1 MKRGKILGY
10 AAALSAISIFISL
23 WPLSKFYIWGSDTGE
38 YLWILRYFSQHGG
51 MPKHYP
57 GWALVYHYY
66 YGLYSPLA
74 PLIQAGADPLNVLK
88 IIIPAISS
96 LSSIFVFLLIYKFT
110 EDEFASFLGGVF
122 YIMALPK
129 IFPLSH
135 PMPGSLADF
144 FMVGFYLLVYLYY
157 EDYKYMALAFILGLG
172 VIITH
177 HFTTYLLLISLFMAA
192 LIRSAFFGIDVKVKR
207 DLALAIPLYLIFVLY
222 LVSIPPFVYIFK
234 QGAGVGNRGVLAMG
248 IGCLCTYLIVL
259 YLIRGKLAKYRDRIF
274 KYSKFTREGILKAFG
289 IFSAIVVS
297 ISFILSR
304 VSTPGYH
311 ITISPLA
318 LAYYVP
324 VILLAF
330 PAWIGW
336 NVMKGTEDFYP
347 LASWLLAI
355 ALSALG
361 GIILQSHVFIPYRHV
376 QYIWT
381 PISVFFGVGI
391 AALRRY
397 FPKISKREI
406 IAKSFVFASLFLILF
421 ITAYPPQEALGGFQE
436 GTKWKTVEGILWMK
450 EHLPKGAIVL
460 ADHRVSD
467 AIFGIG
473 EINATWEYDVSVL
486 LTKNVTKALIRLYM
500 ARTPIGWKRVSYVAF
515 DNATIKGVAGVQWAN
530 AKPMSKEAL
539 EKFNTPYFQKI
550 YDNGWFRVYKVN
562 WKRAMPVVISALM
575 HQRFPSLLKKASENK
590 WHLFS

>member
-1 MKRGKILGY
+1 MRRRAHIGY
-10 AAALSAISIFISL
+10 VVALTAISFLISL
-23 WPLSKFYIWGSDTGE
+23 WPLTKFYIWGSDTGE

-74 PLIQAGADPLNVLK
+74 PLVQAGANPLNVLK
-88 IIIPAISS
+88 IIIPAVAS

-110 EDEFASFLGGVF
+110 EDDFASFLGGVF
-122 YIMALPK
+122 YIMAMPK

-144 FMVGFYLLVYLYY
+144 FMVAFYLLVYLYY
-157 EDYKYMALAFILGLG
+157 EDYRYMAIAFILGLG

-192 LIRSAFFGIDVKVKR
+192 LIRSAFFGLDYKVKR
-207 DLALAIPLYLIFVLY
+207 DLALAIPLYLIFVIY

-234 QGAGVGNRGVLAMG
+234 QGAGVGNRGVLIMG
-248 IGCLCTYLIVL
+248 ISCLAVYMMVL
-259 YLIRGKLAKYRDRIF
+259 YLIRGKLAKYREKIF
-274 KYSKFTREGILKAFG
+274 GYKEMSGKTILKAFG
-289 IFSAIVVS
+289 VFSVVVVS
-297 ISFILSR
+297 ISFIISR
-304 VSTPGYH
+304 FPTPGYH
-311 ITISPLA
+311 ITLSPLA
-318 LAYYVP
+318 LVYYVP

-336 NVMKGTEDFYP
+336 NTMKGTEDFYP
-347 LASWLLAI
+347 VASWLIAI

-361 GIILQSHVFIPYRHV
+361 GVILQSHVFIPYRHV

-381 PISVFFGVGI
+381 PISIFFGVGI

-397 FPKISKREI
+397 FPQVSRKELLSKTF
-406 IAKSFVFASLFLILF
+406 AFVTVFAILF
-421 ITAYPPQEALGGFQE
+421 VTAYPPQEALGGFQE

-486 LTKNVTKALIRLYM
+486 LTPNVTKALITLYM
-500 ARTPIGWKRVSYVAF
+500 ARTPIGWRRVSYIAF
-515 DNATIKGVAGVQWAN
+515 DNATVKGVAGVQWAN
-530 AKPMSKEAL
+530 AEPMSKQAL
-539 EKFNTPYFQKI
+539 QKFNTPYFKKI
-550 YDNGWFRVYKVN
+550 YDNGWFRVYEVN
-562 WKRAMPVVISALM
+562 WKKAMPVVIKALM
-575 HQRFPSLLKKASENK
+575 KKGFPEKFVPVSEKK
-590 WHLFS
+590 WHLFP